1 MLHYSNVHL
10 QYAAHIVSIHFGTRM
25 RIPSNQIYTKLTL
38 PRTCLTRM
46 DHLQS
51 TSDALHAC
59 FAQTCRCCC
68 RTVQDVLFASK
79 TLSSLPHC
87 AILYPPQRH
96 LETDHRPQKSCQ
108 HLLQWAVL
116 AACYAAPL
124 QLWEPCEQQE
134 ALAPLRTCAACHN
147 RIKWPCSSLKS
158 ANKLHS
164 TLSTQHACCV
174 CVYL

>member
-1 MLHYSNVHL
+1 M
-10 QYAAHIVSIHFGTRM
+10 
-25 RIPSNQIYTKLTL
+25 TL

-46 DHLQS
+46 GHLQS

-59 FAQTCRCCC
+59 FEQTCHCCCC

-96 LETDHRPQKSCQ
+96 PKTDHGPQKSCQ

-124 QLWEPCEQQE
+124 QPWEPCEQQE
-134 ALAPLRTCAACHN
+134 ALAPLRTCAACDN
-147 RIKWPCSSLKS
+147 RIKWACSSPHTLKS
-158 ANKLHS
+158 ANKLHF
-164 TLSTQHACCV
+164 TPGTQHACCV
-174 CVYL
+174 CVFVIIPQSICNAHGLCIHKQAPNTLFFLH